1 MFVYLQHTKTNT
13 MNTYH
18 IIKRETFYGVAK
30 SLNGQGMSTSTVV
43 DTVDGTLAD
52 AGRVLLDRLRA
63 NELDVDGDTY
73 YSQLNNGTRFAAFTV
88 GECHCDCYEYDCQ
101 YIIATA

>member
-1 MFVYLQHTKTNT
+1 MQHI
-13 MNTYH
+13 
-18 IIKRETFYGVAK
+18 IIKRETGYGVAK

-52 AGRVLLDRLRA
+52 AGHVLLDRLRA
-63 NELDVDGDTY
+63 NELDVEGDTY

-88 GECHCDCYEYDCQ
+88 GECHCECYEYDCEF
-101 YIIATA
+101 IIASQTK